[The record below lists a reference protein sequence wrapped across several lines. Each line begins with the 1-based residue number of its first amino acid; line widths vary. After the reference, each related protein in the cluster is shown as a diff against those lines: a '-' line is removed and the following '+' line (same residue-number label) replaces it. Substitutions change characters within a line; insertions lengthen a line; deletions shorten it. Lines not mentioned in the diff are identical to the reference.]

1 MLIDFPV
8 ASFGYWLHRPR
19 SMPTVTAWVLTTLPI
34 KAGPERMTQL
44 GIILKTIKANELTQ
58 QKQQKRQEMALAG
71 GEFCLVGW

>member
-1 MLIDFPV
+1 MI
-8 ASFGYWLHRPR
+8 
-19 SMPTVTAWVLTTLPI
+19 
-34 KAGPERMTQL
+34 QL